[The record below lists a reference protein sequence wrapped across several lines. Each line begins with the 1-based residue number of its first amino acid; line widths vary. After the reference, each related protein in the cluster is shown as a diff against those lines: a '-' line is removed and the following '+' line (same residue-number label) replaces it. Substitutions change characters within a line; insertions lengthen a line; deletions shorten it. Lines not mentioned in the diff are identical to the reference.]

1 MVDEILRSLAIRLD
15 EEFDDELM
23 RDYVTES
30 IVEIKDY
37 LNYGDNPL
45 PNSLA
50 PIVKKMAMAKYNT
63 FSMAGIKS
71 ESYSGVSQVYLE
83 DALSDEDMKKLRSKR
98 RLPCQ

>member
-71 ESYSGVSQVYLE
+71 ESYNGFSQSLHENTLTVEEL
-83 DALSDEDMKKLRSKR
+83 KRLRSKR
-98 RLPCQ
+98 KLPK

>member
-15 EEFDDELM
+15 EEFDEKLM

-45 PNSLA
+45 PNSLS

-71 ESYSGVSQVYLE
+71 ESYNGFSQSLHENILTVEEL
-83 DALSDEDMKKLRSKR
+83 KRLRSKR
-98 RLPCQ
+98 KLPK

>member
-71 ESYSGVSQVYLE
+71 ESYNGFSQSLHE
-83 DALSDEDMKKLRSKR
+83 NILTIEELKRLRSKR
-98 RLPCQ
+98 KLPK

>member
-71 ESYSGVSQVYLE
+71 ESYNGFSQSLHENILTVEEL
-83 DALSDEDMKKLRSKR
+83 KRLRSKR
-98 RLPCQ
+98 KLPK

>member
-15 EEFDDELM
+15 EEFDEELM

-50 PIVKKMAMAKYNT
+50 SIVKKMAMAKYNT

-71 ESYSGVSQVYLE
+71 ESYNGFSQSLHENILTVEEL
-83 DALSDEDMKKLRSKR
+83 KQLRSKR
-98 RLPCQ
+98 KLPK